1 MVIFLTIIFVA
12 LAALVVYSLVKGVV
26 AFLKTTRI
34 NLESGEGE
42 TVTEMQNMQNKAMF
56 ARIKYQAAA
65 IAVVVV
71 IGLIAAGGG
80 D

>member
-1 MVIFLTIIFVA
+1 MYYFLIALFVV
-12 LAALVVYSLVKGVV
+12 LAALVVFSLVRGVI
-26 AFLKTTRI
+26 AFLKTTKI

-71 IGLIAAGGG
+71 IGLMAAGSGG
-80 D
+80 

>member
-1 MVIFLTIIFVA
+1 MNYALWLLFFLFAV
-12 LAALVVYSLVKGVV
+12 LVVFSLVRGVI
-26 AFLKTTRI
+26 AFLKTTKI

-71 IGLIAAGGG
+71 IGLMAAGSS
-80 D
+80 

>member
-1 MVIFLTIIFVA
+1 MEYVLWIGFFV
-12 LAALVVYSLVKGVV
+12 LAALVVFSLVKGVV

-42 TVTEMQNMQNKAMF
+42 TVAEMQDMQNKAMF

-71 IGLIAAGGG
+71 IGLVAAGN
-80 D
+80 

>member
-1 MVIFLTIIFVA
+1 MNYFLWAVFAV
-12 LAALVVYSLVKGVV
+12 LAALVVFSLIKGVV
-26 AFLKTTRI
+26 AFLRTTRI

-71 IGLIAAGGG
+71 IGLLAAGNG
-80 D
+80 

>member
-1 MVIFLTIIFVA
+1 MNYFLWAVFAV
-12 LAALVVYSLVKGVV
+12 LAALVVFSLIKGVV

-42 TVTEMQNMQNKAMF
+42 TVTEMQAMQNKAMF

-71 IGLIAAGGG
+71 IGLLAAGNS
-80 D
+80 

>member
-1 MVIFLTIIFVA
+1 MTYFLVLVFLV
-12 LAALVVYSLVKGVV
+12 LAGLVVFSLIKGVV

-71 IGLIAAGGG
+71 IGLLAAGGSS
-80 D
+80 

>member
-1 MVIFLTIIFVA
+1 MVYFLTAVFVV
-12 LAALVVYSLVKGVV
+12 LAALVVYSLVRGVV
-26 AFLKTTRI
+26 AFLKTTKI

-42 TVTEMQNMQNKAMF
+42 TVTEMQNIQNQAMF

-71 IGLIAAGGG
+71 IGLLAAGSG

>member
-1 MVIFLTIIFVA
+1 MTYILWIAFFV
-12 LAALVVYSLVKGVV
+12 LAALVVFSLVRGVV

-71 IGLIAAGGG
+71 IGLLAAAGGS
-80 D
+80 